1 MDDESTTLSDDEIGS
16 AGDDPAAPA
25 AADSDGDDT
34 DTTDGD
40 TDDSDSSDSDGDD
53 TDSDDA

>member
-1 MDDESTTLSDDEIGS
+1 MDDESTTLNVDEIES
-16 AGDDPAAPA
+16 AGDDPVATAAD
-25 AADSDGDDT
+25 DSDGDDT